1 MAGTGRTGFTDA
13 ALVRRLAPWIG
24 PATDAPVGFLDQL
37 SAWLRWTDAQPLFAA
52 LQEPI
57 ATPPC
62 APDEDPSPDS
72 ARADSQAVLSLLTRA
87 LTDDAPWREA
97 PRPQRRSLSSGWI
110 KPSAAAAPDA
120 VAFDFPTYRR
130 HYVAQQQQMEDR
142 IAPLRARLRR
152 VLALQSP
159 ELARLA
165 ALDAVAER
173 LLGEPERRLLAS
185 LPTLLEKRF
194 AKLRAE
200 AESESV
206 ADDAAASSA
215 AAPPW
220 QPHFQ
225 QELDGLLQ
233 AELDLRWQP
242 IAGLL
247 AALPAPGPCDP
258 LS

>member
-1 MAGTGRTGFTDA
+1 M
-13 ALVRRLAPWIG
+13 
-24 PATDAPVGFLDQL
+24 
-37 SAWLRWTDAQPLFAA
+37 
-52 LQEPI
+52 
-57 ATPPC
+57 
-62 APDEDPSPDS
+62 
-72 ARADSQAVLSLLTRA
+72 LSLLTRA

-110 KPSAAAAPDA
+110 KPSAAAAPAA

-142 IAPLRARLRR
+142 IAPLRERLRR

-159 ELARLA
+159 DLARLA
-165 ALDAVAER
+165 ALDAAAER

-200 AESESV
+200 AESV

-247 AALPAPGPCDP
+247 AALPAPGPSAP

>member
-1 MAGTGRTGFTDA
+1 M
-13 ALVRRLAPWIG
+13 
-24 PATDAPVGFLDQL
+24 
-37 SAWLRWTDAQPLFAA
+37 
-52 LQEPI
+52 
-57 ATPPC
+57 
-62 APDEDPSPDS
+62 
-72 ARADSQAVLSLLTRA
+72 
-87 LTDDAPWREA
+87 
-97 PRPQRRSLSSGWI
+97 
-110 KPSAAAAPDA
+110 
-120 VAFDFPTYRR
+120 AFDFPTYRR

-200 AESESV
+200 AESV
-206 ADDAAASSA
+206 ADDAAASNS

-247 AALPAPGPCDP
+247 AALPAPGPSDP